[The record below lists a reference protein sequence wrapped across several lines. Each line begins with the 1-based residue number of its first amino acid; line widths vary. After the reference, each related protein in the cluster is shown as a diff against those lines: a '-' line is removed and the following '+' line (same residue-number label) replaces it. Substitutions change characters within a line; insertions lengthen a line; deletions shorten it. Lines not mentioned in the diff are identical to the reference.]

1 MGGEI
6 KDQGVRTGEGKYV
19 RPSLCSPPR
28 PGKDSLVQLAQLG
41 GCGEEQGGRG
51 HGALTMTVPVQG
63 THLASLPS
71 LAAVSTDRAES
82 RSSIWT
88 GWEEGE
94 GGKGNVKRDTG
105 CPTGGRVGRVGT

>member
-6 KDQGVRTGEGKYV
+6 KDQWVRKGEGKYV

-51 HGALTMTVPVQG
+51 HGALTMTAPVQG
-63 THLASLPS
+63 RTHLASLPN

-82 RSSIWT
+82 SSSTWSVS
-88 GWEEGE
+88 GRK
-94 GGKGNVKRDTG
+94 GKG
-105 CPTGGRVGRVGT
+105 GRQRQA